1 MIHSENCIR
10 LYDDRQFVK
19 DLDIDVENTLERII
33 ETYKDMLALVK
44 EDIDNNDNIAAV
56 LKTMVSMFST

>member
-33 ETYKDMLALVK
+33 ETYKDMLTLVK